1 MWKFFSSSILNRTEM
16 ESIEE
21 IEFKVID
28 WLNQHKTNVVST
40 GKPLVTLSYAQSLD
54 GSLTVRRGMPVGLS
68 GPQSQRLTHYLRAN
82 HDAILVGIGTVLS
95 DDPQLT
101 VRLVSGKNP
110 QPIVLD
116 SRLRIPPECQLL
128 RRQNNKAWVA
138 CAMTAEE
145 TRQTALLREGIELIR
160 LPRRGDRGLDLSALL
175 EELWRRGIQAVMV
188 EGGAKVLTSFLTER
202 LADVAVITI
211 VPRWLGGLNVISRQR
226 SADHLPSLSDA
237 HYGVFGRDVVTY
249 GVLEWMER

>member
-1 MWKFFSSSILNRTEM
+1 M
-16 ESIEE
+16 ESIDE
-21 IEFKVID
+21 IELEIID
-28 WLNQHKTNVVST
+28 WLNQQKTNVIKK

-54 GSLTVRRGMPVGLS
+54 GSLTIRRGMPVGLS
-68 GPQSQRLTHYLRAN
+68 GPQAQCLTHRLRAN

-116 SRLRIPPECQLL
+116 SRLRIPIECQLL
-128 RRQNNKAWVA
+128 RRQKDKAWVA

-160 LPRRGDRGLDLSALL
+160 IPRRGDRGLDLSALL
-175 EELWRRGIQAVMV
+175 QELWKREIESVMV
-188 EGGAKVLTSFLTER
+188 EGGAKVLTSFLTQR

-211 VPRWLGGLNVISRQR
+211 VPRWLGGLNVISHQR
-226 SADHLPSLSDA
+226 MVEHLPSLA
-237 HYGVFGRDVVTY
+237 NARYAVFGSDVVVF